1 MAKPVKRPARVKAGN
16 GHVRR
21 GITPASIPFQSAD
34 ATVPRSPQVVIPKLG
49 TETPTRTLSPGD
61 DPPEVHRDAT
71 EHTAEKIYFREIGHF
86 DRITPEEEVRLAK
99 RIRQGDDEARQRMI
113 HANLRL
119 VVKIALDYEGLGLPL
134 PDLINEGNIGLMKSV
149 ERFDSGEGR
158 QTFDVQLVV
167 DQAGHQARPGQSGEN
182 DPVAG
187 SPGRKNRADASR
199 TDAVARR
206 VEA

>member
-1 MAKPVKRPARVKAGN
+1 MFSFFSCALTLTGEEFIHGQSVKTPARVKAGN

-21 GITPASIPFQSAD
+21 GITPASIPFQSPD
-34 ATVPRSPQVVIPKLG
+34 ATVPRSPQVVIPNLG

-71 EHTAEKIYFREIGHF
+71 EHTAEKIYFLEIGQF
-86 DRITPEEEVRLAK
+86 DRITPEDEVRLAK

-134 PDLINEGNIGLMKSV
+134 PDLINEGNIGLMKAV
-149 ERFDSGEGR
+149 ERFDPE
-158 QTFDVQLVV
+158 
-167 DQAGHQARPGQSGEN
+167 
-182 DPVAG
+182 
-187 SPGRKNRADASR
+187 
-199 TDAVARR
+199 
-206 VEA
+206 